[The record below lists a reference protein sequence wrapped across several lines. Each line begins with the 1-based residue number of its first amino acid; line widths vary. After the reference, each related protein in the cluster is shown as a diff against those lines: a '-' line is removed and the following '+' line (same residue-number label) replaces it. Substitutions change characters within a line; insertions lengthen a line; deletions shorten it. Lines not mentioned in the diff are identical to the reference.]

1 MYFEITARDAFGN
14 VAVGS
19 DDLVFDVYAL
29 ASDGSVP
36 DPGSPGTSTPL
47 GDGKYRL
54 GFKVDEGGVY
64 SIHVKLGDELVG
76 AGDFPLRGLRFTDA
90 PVSLA
95 KSYVAGPGL
104 TGAVAGV
111 PTTFTLQLVNSL
123 GKPHDLAAGE
133 TLSVGVDLPASSGGF
148 RAVDGISHTK
158 SANQKVGRWTVGYT
172 AYDVQVQGEFYGIRV
187 GIEKDGVVTDIAGSP
202 FQMTL
207 TAGPVSPV
215 NTLVRPN
222 AVLNAFQSSVDVQGT
237 FDVVPRDAYNNLVDH
252 AGYDVGDWSVD
263 ITPNATAAY
272 VKDNGNGV
280 FSPRFSF
287 HSAGVYSI
295 VVKFNNV
302 EIAGSPVAYTAVPAA
317 SDYTKFIASGTG
329 VDSNLTADA
338 SVTHSFTL
346 TEADSFGNVKDAS
359 GALVSK
365 IEESLSMTVR
375 SGAWLHPTYNETVI
389 APYRLVRLH
398 EQGSTWYRT

>member
-95 KSYVAGPGL
+95 KSYVAGAGL

-123 GKPHDLAAGE
+123 GKLHDLAAGE

-263 ITPNATAAY
+263 ITPNATSAY

-329 VDSNLTADA
+329 VDSNLTAGDV
-338 SVTHSFTL
+338 SH
-346 TEADSFGNVKDAS
+346 
-359 GALVSK
+359 ALVHAD
-365 IEESLSMTVR
+365 
-375 SGAWLHPTYNETVI
+375 G
-389 APYRLVRLH
+389 
-398 EQGSTWYRT
+398 G